1 MAKRFLILNKTIN
14 EMKYHKTWAD
24 IFCYLRKIQFN
35 SRTTKMC
42 TWSTK
47 FNMQTLIFIIRR
59 CMTDILPICTSVW
72 IVKKWVLWVL
82 LILFSWP
89 MRLQF
94 VYLRHCFFEEKNQV
108 VSLNLMKP
116 ILTTFNIFMRFGVI
130 FVYCNNIFIQ
140 AVKNVFLLW
149 LWD

>member
-1 MAKRFLILNKTIN
+1 
-14 EMKYHKTWAD
+14 MKYRTMWAD

-82 LILFSWP
+82 LILFLAHETTICLLTS
-89 MRLQF
+89 L
-94 VYLRHCFFEEKNQV
+94 FFFEKNQV